1 MMNALVLTEY
11 KRLELMTVPKPAI
24 TSPTQTLVRIEAAAI
39 CGSDVHGWD
48 GSTGRRRPPVI
59 MGHEGAGVIE
69 EVGALVTGFAVG
81 DRVTFDS
88 TIYCGSCPFCRQGLF
103 NLCDNRRV
111 LGVSCEEYR
120 QDGIFAEYAIIEER
134 VLYHLSDALSFVE
147 AAMTEPVGVAA
158 HAISLAPPALAEDV
172 AVVGAGLIGLLAIKL
187 LRTMTAGRI
196 FAIEVDD
203 SRRSKALEAGAD
215 YALDPSQV
223 DQIELLTGGQLIPTV
238 YEAVGA
244 SAPIKTAISI
254 CRKGGTVVLVGNVS
268 PTVEIPLQSVV
279 TRQIRLQ
286 GSCAI
291 NGEYPAALSLMSS
304 GTLDVTDLVSATAPL
319 GEGEAWFR
327 KLYNKEEDLLKVV
340 LLPQKGSKP

>member
-1 MMNALVLTEY
+1 MNALVLTEY
-11 KRLELMTVPKPAI
+11 KRLELLKVPKPTI
-24 TSPTQTLVRIEAAAI
+24 TAPTQTLVRIEAAAI

-59 MGHEGAGVIE
+59 MGHEGSGVIE
-69 EVGALVTGFAVG
+69 EVGSLVTGFGVG

-88 TIYCGSCPFCRQGLF
+88 TIYCGSCSFCREGLF

-134 VLYHLSDALSFVE
+134 VLFHLPDRLSFVE
-147 AAMTEPVGVAA
+147 AAMAEPAGVAA
-158 HAISLAPPALAEDV
+158 HALSLASPTLGEDV
-172 AVVGAGLIGLLAIKL
+172 AVVGAGLIGLLLIKL
-187 LRTMTAGRI
+187 LRTTTAGRI
-196 FAIEVDD
+196 FAIEVDEN
-203 SRRSKALEAGAD
+203 RRKKALEVGAD
-215 YALDPSQV
+215 YALDPSAV
-223 DQIELLTGGQLIPTV
+223 DQIMTLTGGRMIATV

-244 SAPIKTAISI
+244 TAPIKTAISI
-254 CRKGGTVVLVGNVS
+254 CRKGGTVVLVGNVT
-268 PTVEIPLQSVV
+268 PAIEMPLQSVV

-291 NGEYPAALSLMSS
+291 NGEYPAVLSMMAS

-319 GEGEAWFR
+319 SQGEQWFQ
-327 KLYNKEEDLLKVV
+327 KLYNKEGDLLKVV
-340 LLPQKGSKP
+340 LLPQEG

>member
-1 MMNALVLTEY
+1 MKALVLTEY
-11 KRLELMTVPKPAI
+11 KRLAYKDVPKPTI
-24 TSPTQTLVRIEAAAI
+24 TSPTQVLVKIEAAAI

-59 MGHEGAGVIE
+59 MGHEGAGIIE
-69 EVGALVTGFAVG
+69 KIGSQVTGFAVG

-88 TIYCGSCPFCRQGLF
+88 TIYCGTCSFCREGLF

-120 QDGIFAEYAIIEER
+120 QDGIFAQYAIIEER
-134 VLYHLSDALSFVE
+134 VLFLLPDGLSFAE
-147 AAMTEPVGVAA
+147 AALAEPAGVAA
-158 HAISLAPPALAEDV
+158 HAISLAPPKLGEDV
-172 AVVGAGLIGLLAIKL
+172 AVVGAGLIGLLIIKL

-196 FAIEVDD
+196 IAVEVDEH
-203 SRRSKALEAGAD
+203 RRKKALEVGAD
-215 YALDPSQV
+215 IALAPSYTEAV
-223 DQIELLTGGQLIPTV
+223 ATITDRAMIPTV

-244 SAPIKTAISI
+244 SSPIQTAVSI

-268 PTVEIPLQSVV
+268 PSVEIPLQSVV

-291 NGEYPAALSLMSS
+291 NGEYPAVLSLMAS
-304 GTLDVTDLVSATAPL
+304 GKLDVTDLISATAPL
-319 GEGEAWFR
+319 SEGETWFQ
-327 KLYNKEEDLLKVV
+327 KLYDREEDLLKVV
-340 LLPQKGSKP
+340 LLPQQG